1 MASSSA
7 LLKQRQA
14 STAGPKAHGAQL
26 NNWEWRTPP
35 ETQKTP
41 ARGGDISWGAINNCP
56 PLPVIFPELVS
67 FVEGW
72 SRREPLAINLGT
84 NS

>member
-1 MASSSA
+1 MEDPS
-7 LLKQRQA
+7 RD
-14 STAGPKAHGAQL
+14 
-26 NNWEWRTPP
+26 P
-35 ETQKTP
+35 EDP
-41 ARGGDISWGAINNCP
+41 RPGGGDISWGAINNCP